1 MHRLLKFLLLQE
13 LEYEEHQFSAQGGH
27 FLPSPPQPCSN
38 LKSRTK
44 NRTKSHETPKTLPE
58 NKKKHEKRKRK
69 LGELTDRGRR
79 ERQAEESWGNS
90 RVSAQ
95 RDDRKGCGDEREG
108 KRGERERERNGNG
121 GGLSLAIFD
130 AFGRG
135 LSIHFNPLTYQ

>member
-1 MHRLLKFLLLQE
+1 MRNTNSLLREDISYLPPLN
-13 LEYEEHQFSAQGGH
+13 SAQI
-27 FLPSPPQPCSN
+27 SN
-38 LKSRTK
+38 RG
-44 NRTKSHETPKTLPE
+44 PKTE
-58 NKKKHEKRKRK
+58 QNHTKRRKHFQRTKKKHEKRKRK

-108 KRGERERERNGNG
+108 KRGERERDGNG

-135 LSIHFNPLTYQ
+135 LSILFNPLTYQ